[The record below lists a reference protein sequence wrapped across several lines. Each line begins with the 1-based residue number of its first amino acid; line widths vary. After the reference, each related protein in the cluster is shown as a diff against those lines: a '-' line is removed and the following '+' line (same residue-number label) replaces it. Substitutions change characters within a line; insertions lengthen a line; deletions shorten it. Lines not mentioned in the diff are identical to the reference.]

1 MDALTKAKQQLNLYD
16 GWMAE
21 KVSPL
26 AATSCPLK
34 LAEWQRELELIR
46 GQIRRPDRVRI
57 ALIGST
63 GAGKSTFLNA
73 VLGQEVLPVGVMQPC
88 TAFVTLV
95 RQSATPGFT
104 VGVDFCSRAEWSA
117 EVDTF
122 AAFLNPGDDD
132 QGQGDGESKRLI
144 ESAKKRL
151 HAVLGT
157 QVLQVSSRDGL
168 LALPLPGE
176 AEQIFSDA
184 STQSRH
190 FDSAAE
196 MLDYLRK
203 LIRGES
209 TLWPLVKQVSI
220 SGPYDCLAGG
230 LELVDLPGLNDPN
243 AARVEVTREFL
254 RTSPFVWVM
263 FPMVRGLTQDIQTI
277 LAEEKLLRTL
287 VFAGTYSALSL
298 IGTKADDVDTN
309 IAPQLGLDNDCETAE
324 LIREYRRQT
333 EIAAREQ
340 LVQMV
345 RDLATPGDA
354 GDTLDRMLNLA
365 SNVSVHTT
373 SASAYMKIRGIGRL
387 RKDYGLDQA
396 EDTGIP
402 SVHEHLAKIARE
414 AGAEFNASMAL
425 KRLDQL
431 GAEIAFFFRAA
442 AKAATPDAQQVRQ
455 RIEEELSKFAA
466 GLSAAQSEAQ
476 TKLEIYREGFL
487 RRVNPLML
495 ASVQGVKRACSSWG
509 GIHWATVRAIVQR
522 DGVFKSPTTGK
533 FYDFNGDLTEPLMS
547 QLPVTWEHYFTD
559 DLGRV
564 TDVFVTS
571 VTQKGTDFC
580 ERVRLII
587 DLIFHRKDELM
598 EQQLAWF
605 QNKVKLLAQASHARL
620 MAAVTQRRSEL
631 AVKIPLVARKYMTP
645 AYGDAKAEV
654 GPGMKNRILET
665 LSATAVKSSPPIYD
679 TIQTDLLEGLRD
691 LDAVILGLF
700 AELMGAA
707 SDQAKTVAHN
717 AGIDIDHATIDPA
730 TKDLLDSIPLTS
742 KYCESLIHEFV

>member
-1 MDALTKAKQQLNLYD
+1 MTDSLTKAKRQLSVFI
-16 GWMAE
+16 GWLAE
-21 KVSPL
+21 KVVPL
-26 AATSCPLK
+26 AASSCPLK
-34 LAEWQRELELIR
+34 LAEWHRELDLIR
-46 GQIRRPDRVRI
+46 TQIERPDRVRI
-57 ALIGST
+57 ALVGST

-95 RQSATPGFT
+95 RQSATPGFS
-104 VGVDFCSRAEWSA
+104 VDVDFCSRAEWVT

-122 AAFLNPGDDD
+122 AAFLSPGDND
-132 QGQGDGESKRLI
+132 QGGGDGESRRLI

-151 HAVLGT
+151 QAVLGT
-157 QVLQVSSRDGL
+157 QISQASCREDL
-168 LALPLPGE
+168 LALPLPVQ
-176 AEQIFSDA
+176 AEQIFAGA

-190 FDSAAE
+190 FDLASD

-209 TLWPLVKQVSI
+209 TLWPLVKQVAI
-220 SGPYDCLAGG
+220 TGPYDCLAGG

-263 FPMVRGLTQDIQTI
+263 FPMVRGLTQDIQNI
-277 LAEEKLLRTL
+277 LGEEKLLRTL

-309 IAPQLGLDNDCETAE
+309 IAPQLGLDPNCEMAE

-333 EIAAREQ
+333 EIEAREQ

-345 RDLATPGDA
+345 RDLATAGDV

-373 SASAYMKIRGIGRL
+373 SASAYMKICGIGRL

-396 EDTGIP
+396 DDTGIP

-414 AGAEFNASMAL
+414 AGAEFNAAMAL
-425 KRLDQL
+425 KRLEQL
-431 GAEIAFFFRAA
+431 GAEIAFFFRSA
-442 AKAATPDAQQVRQ
+442 AKAATPDADRVRQ
-455 RIEEELSKFAA
+455 RINEEMSNFAT
-466 GLSAAQSEAQ
+466 GLSTAQSEAQ
-476 TKLEIYREGFL
+476 IRLEGYREGFL
-487 RRVNPLML
+487 RRINPLML

-522 DGVFKSPTTGK
+522 DGVFKSPSTGK

-547 QLPVTWEHYFTD
+547 QLPVSWEHYFTD

-571 VTQKGTDFC
+571 VTQRGTNFC

-587 DLIFHRKDELM
+587 DLTFHRKDELM
-598 EQQLAWF
+598 EQQLVWF
-605 QNKVKLLAQASHARL
+605 QNKLKLLAQASHVRL

-631 AVKIPLVARKYMTP
+631 AVKIPLVARNYMAP
-645 AYGDAKAEV
+645 AYGDAKAES
-654 GPGMKNRILET
+654 GPGMKNRMLAR
-665 LSATAVKSSPPIYD
+665 LGDTAVKSSPPIYD

-700 AELMGAA
+700 TELSEAA
-707 SDQAKTVAHN
+707 RDQAKTVSHN
-717 AGIDIDHATIDPA
+717 AGIDIDAATIDPA
-730 TKDLLDSIPLTS
+730 VKALLETLPKLPTRV
-742 KYCESLIHEFV
+742 EAPA